1 MASLPNSP
9 NTNGKQV
16 IIARYDRMRWQALFG
31 IFIGYAAYYILRNNL
46 LLSSPDLISHFH
58 FTKQDI
64 GFLSG
69 TMLVAYG
76 LSKGVMSVI
85 ADKTNPKYFMLIG
98 LAMSGVV
105 NIMMGFGTVFWIF
118 FFLCILNGIF
128 QGMGA
133 GPSYVILAN
142 WFPHKIR
149 GSATAIFNASHNL
162 GGGLIAPIAGLG
174 IAWLGQNHWQSAY
187 FFVPVAVATI
197 IAIIFYFVGLGKPTQ
212 EHLPP
217 LNEIITNDT
226 NSQGKADDINTLDY
240 STWFILKNYI
250 FTNRNIWYVSFLDAF
265 SYMIR
270 LGVLTWL
277 PLYLL
282 EVKGFSKTEVATTF
296 AIFEWSA
303 IPSTLLAG
311 YVTDTLFKGHR
322 MPLAV
327 LCLLGVAMA
336 ITIYWMSHSL
346 LVVMLS
352 AGIVGA
358 FIYVPMFLASL
369 QAIEVVPP
377 FAAGSATGM
386 RGLISYIVGGSAGTA
401 LFGVLAE
408 HYGWDAGF
416 YFLFFAII
424 GAIVCCYMVSRGL
437 KASNKRS
444 T

>member
-1 MASLPNSP
+1 MATLLNSP
-9 NTNGKQV
+9 KIVGKQA
-16 IIARYDRMRWQALFG
+16 ILARYNRMRWQALFG

-76 LSKGVMSVI
+76 LSKGIMSVL
-85 ADKTNPKYFMLIG
+85 ADRINPKYFMLIG
-98 LAMSGVV
+98 LIMSGLV
-105 NIMMGFGTVFWIF
+105 NIMMGFSTVFWIF

-162 GGGLIAPIAGLG
+162 GGGLIAPIAGAAL
-174 IAWLGQNHWQSAY
+174 AWFGQAHWQSAY
-187 FFVPVAVATI
+187 FFVPVAFASI
-197 IAIIFYFVGLGKPTQ
+197 IAIIFYFLGLAKPTQ
-212 EHLPP
+212 EHLPSLNKIIASESDAP
-217 LNEIITNDT
+217 LQE
-226 NSQGKADDINTLDY
+226 NTTTEPY

-250 FTNRNIWYVSFLDAF
+250 LTNRNIWYVSFLDAF

-282 EVKGFSKTEVATTF
+282 EVKGFSKTEIATTF

-327 LCLLGVAMA
+327 LCLIGVAIA
-336 ITIYWMSHSL
+336 IGVYWMSHSL
-346 LVVMLS
+346 IIVMIS

-369 QAIEVVPP
+369 QAIEVVPA

-401 LFGVLAE
+401 LFGMLAE
-408 HYGWDAGF
+408 HYGWNVGF
-416 YFLFFAII
+416 YFLFFAVF
-424 GAIVCCYMVSRGL
+424 GAIFCCYMVSRGL
-437 KASNKRS
+437 KTSK
-444 T
+444 